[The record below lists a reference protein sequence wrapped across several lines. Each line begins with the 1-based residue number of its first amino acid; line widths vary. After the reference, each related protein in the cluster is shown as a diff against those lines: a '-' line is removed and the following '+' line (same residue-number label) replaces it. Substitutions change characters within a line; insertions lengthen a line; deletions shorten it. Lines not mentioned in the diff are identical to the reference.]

1 MYWQQH
7 PSTHLHQKPLPQS
20 RRHHRSPRWREAP
33 RRLVKHGG
41 MNQQKWRCRQSYAG
55 EILQW
60 WFLLSW
66 KIENNEAFTSKLSN
80 FWNHH
85 WGDCTNKSGFRKYW
99 FSSVFFYRFKEST
112 KPQLPH
118 QEANKNP
125 QDPCDFPP
133 HNHQTAWN
141 SKMIS
146 GDLSG
151 SSPGPKGNVS
161 ASKNTRRS

>member
-1 MYWQQH
+1 MR
-7 PSTHLHQKPLPQS
+7 L
-20 RRHHRSPRWREAP
+20 SPANFPTFGTTIGWTAP
-33 RRLVKHGG
+33 TNLDSENTGF
-41 MNQQKWRCRQSYAG
+41 
-55 EILQW
+55 LQ
-60 WFLLSW
+60 F
-66 KIENNEAFTSKLSN
+66 
-80 FWNHH
+80 
-85 WGDCTNKSGFRKYW
+85 
-99 FSSVFFYRFKEST
+99 FFYRFKEST

>member
-1 MYWQQH
+1 M
-7 PSTHLHQKPLPQS
+7 
-20 RRHHRSPRWREAP
+20 RISPANFPTFGTTIGGTAP
-33 RRLVKHGG
+33 TNLDSKNTGF
-41 MNQQKWRCRQSYAG
+41 
-55 EILQW
+55 LQ
-60 WFLLSW
+60 L
-66 KIENNEAFTSKLSN
+66 
-80 FWNHH
+80 
-85 WGDCTNKSGFRKYW
+85 C
-99 FSSVFFYRFKEST
+99 FYNFKETT

-141 SKMIS
+141 SDDFGGAQWI
-146 GDLSG
+146 